1 MLSGVGRISWHLPP
15 VHILVQIMK
24 FPTGYWK
31 GRFLVFGI
39 ILHANPSTY
48 DLFGVY
54 SVAVF
59 V

>member
-48 DLFGVY
+48 DLFGV
-54 SVAVF
+54 
-59 V
+59 